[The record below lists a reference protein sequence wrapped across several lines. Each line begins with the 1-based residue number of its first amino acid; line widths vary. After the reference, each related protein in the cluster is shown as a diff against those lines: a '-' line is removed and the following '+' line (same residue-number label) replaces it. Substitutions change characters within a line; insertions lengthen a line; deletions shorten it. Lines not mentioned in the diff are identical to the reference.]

1 MGNSRGCRPRR
12 PHDLDL
18 EDRRDRPTATQLT
31 SGLCV
36 PEQQAPSR
44 HQWSQA
50 ARLVVRHTRSGDERD
65 WKVGGLPQSV
75 KKCENTVHRKRG
87 VDGQLGPAR
96 SPGLPA
102 RRLVPKEGTRGA
114 AKGRGQTAGWCE
126 CPLSRRGQ
134 SIRRTGR
141 RGGRRGAFIR
151 ERIKSKDRRRAN
163 VVRWGHGSHAVG
175 REGQSGWPTGKR
187 LFLLR
192 QGSDRDTEDAVRL
205 PWLRVRP

>member
-1 MGNSRGCRPRR
+1 M
-12 PHDLDL
+12 DL

-44 HQWSQA
+44 HQGSQA

-126 CPLSRRGQ
+126 CPLSREDSPSGERADGAE
-134 SIRRTGR
+134 
-141 RGGRRGAFIR
+141 GG
-151 ERIKSKDRRRAN
+151 E
-163 VVRWGHGSHAVG
+163 
-175 REGQSGWPTGKR
+175 
-187 LFLLR
+187 LL
-192 QGSDRDTEDAVRL
+192 
-205 PWLRVRP
+205 